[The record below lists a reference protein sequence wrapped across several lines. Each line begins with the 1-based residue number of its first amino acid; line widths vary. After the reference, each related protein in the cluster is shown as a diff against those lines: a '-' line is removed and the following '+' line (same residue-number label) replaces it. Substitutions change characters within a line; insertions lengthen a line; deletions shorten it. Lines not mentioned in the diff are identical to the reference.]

1 MSNQTKGQV
10 QEEQPSSRVFNP
22 NEHLIQIR
30 SGQTSKDYLP
40 VQWRLVWF
48 RSAFPQGSI
57 ETEMLHLDM
66 DRDTEEESYV
76 WNAERRRSEKVIKQA
91 KGFCV
96 FHAVV
101 KDGVGG
107 VAMGTKSEKAASFPD
122 FIEKAETG
130 SIGRALAA
138 LGYGTQFAP
147 ELDEMPRIVD
157 SPVDH
162 AGTTVNAAD
171 RQVSELASNGAD
183 FTSVRPTGAATNGT
197 NRSAQNASANRSAA
211 KETPTDATEQQLSSI
226 RKLCEHLGKAIPEED
241 TILSFA
247 DASKMIQQLTAEY
260 RESKQHS
267 KIS

>member
-1 MSNQTKGQV
+1 MSNQTKEPV
-10 QEEQPSSRVFNP
+10 QEEQPSSRVFNA
-22 NEHLIQIR
+22 NEHLIQIC

-48 RSAFPQGSI
+48 RSVFPQGSI
-57 ETEMLHLDM
+57 ETELLHVDM
-66 DRDTEEESYV
+66 DRDTEEEFFV
-76 WNAERRRSEKVIKQA
+76 WNAERRRSEKVVKQA
-91 KGFCV
+91 KGFCI

-107 VAMGTKSEKAASFPD
+107 IATGTKSEKAASFPD

-130 SIGRALAA
+130 AIGRALAA

-162 AGTTVNAAD
+162 GGTTSNSAD
-171 RQVSELASNGAD
+171 RQVSETASNNTD
-183 FTSVRPTGAATNGT
+183 FASVRSAVTSANGT
-197 NRSAQNASANRSAA
+197 NRTAQNASANRPAA
-211 KETPTDATEQQLSSI
+211 KETPVDATEQQLSSI
-226 RKLCEHLGKAIPEED
+226 RKLCDHLGKAVPEEG
-241 TILSFA
+241 TSLSYA

-267 KIS
+267 KAS

>member
-1 MSNQTKGQV
+1 MSNETKEPV
-10 QEEQPSSRVFNP
+10 QEEQPSSRVFNA

-48 RSAFPQGSI
+48 RSVFPQGSI
-57 ETEMLHLDM
+57 ETEMLHVDM
-66 DRDTEEESYV
+66 DRDTEEEALV
-76 WNAERRRSEKVIKQA
+76 WNAERKRYEKVVKQA
-91 KGFCV
+91 KGFCI

-107 VAMGTKSEKAASFPD
+107 IAMGTKSEKAASFPD

-130 SIGRALAA
+130 AIGRALAA

-162 AGTTVNAAD
+162 GGTISNSAD
-171 RQVSELASNGAD
+171 RQV
-183 FTSVRPTGAATNGT
+183 RPTVTAANGT
-197 NRSAQNASANRSAA
+197 NSAAQNASANRPAA
-211 KETPTDATEQQLSSI
+211 NETPVDATEQQLSSI
-226 RKLCEHLGKAIPEED
+226 RKLCDHLGKAVPEEG
-241 TILSFA
+241 TSLSYA

-267 KIS
+267 KAS